1 MFFLGWLALCFLV
14 VGAIN
19 LYLRHFGLP
28 KGRGQAGRVGGSSDY
43 RTTTGGYGSVTFSGL
58 GAKIGGSPFSGSAVG
73 GGGETGHWI
82 NCILSWIYQT
92 QNRVP
97 DFVESWLNALTTE
110 AEKQSV
116 ITLRSFKLI

>member
-28 KGRGQAGRVGGSSDY
+28 KGRGQAGRVGGGDFK
-43 RTTTGGYGSVTFSGL
+43 TTGYGSVTFSGF
-58 GAKIGGSPFSGSAVG
+58 GATMGGSPFSGSAVG
-73 GGGETGHWI
+73 GGETGHWI
-82 NCILSWIYQT
+82 NSILSWIYQT

-116 ITLRSFKLI
+116 NTFKSLS